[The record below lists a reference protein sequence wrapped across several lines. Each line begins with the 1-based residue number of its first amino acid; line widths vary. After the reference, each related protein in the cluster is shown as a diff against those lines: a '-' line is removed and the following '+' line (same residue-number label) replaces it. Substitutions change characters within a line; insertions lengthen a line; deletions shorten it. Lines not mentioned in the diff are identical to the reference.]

1 MSETV
6 WTSTSRRGAPAAVM
20 VMSWM
25 LGLGAMGAVA
35 PGAAALGAAAQT
47 APAGAVAVASAPAP
61 AYQPPA
67 PAPTA
72 TPTVPSSGAP
82 AAAPGT
88 PPGTPAGPGSST
100 AAPGPAAGGAGVAGA
115 PAPAGTAAAP
125 GAPVVGTG
133 PGGAAPEG
141 PAGTPAGPGGTPLG
155 EAERITFR
163 AAIDRALA
171 QNTTVQQAAAE
182 VLRAEALIE
191 QSRSSSLPQVNA
203 SAAYTRYGYLIKF
216 GPLVIQPHDVKNET
230 GTISVPL
237 VNLASWAQW
246 AHAIDNKTIAEL
258 SVADAKRRVAT
269 AAANAFLTVLARH
282 RTIDA
287 DQRALDTAR
296 AHYDVAH
303 QRQVAGAASRLEE
316 VQAAQDVSNDE
327 VLLEQATLELRRA
340 QEALGVL
347 LSGDAPF
354 DAADEPVF
362 ADLPPIGEALTGV
375 EQRRADV
382 LVLAMRQAAAEH
394 VLRDSWR
401 DRAPTLGLTFTEL
414 LQQPSTG
421 FALSHSWQAVLQLN
435 VPIYDGG
442 LRSGE
447 KHERR
452 ALVDEAVANLTTG
465 RVQARSDVRIAAE
478 AIRLADQGLVSARRA
493 AAQAHE
499 ALDIVNL
506 SYGAGASTSLD
517 VLDAQRRA
525 RDADT
530 AVATAEDAAR
540 QARLDYLQ
548 GSGRFP

>member
-1 MSETV
+1 MTEPLSISIRGRAAAAAAVVFALTV
-6 WTSTSRRGAPAAVM
+6 AALGSGALPAAAVQPVPASPATPAAAAAPEDAYQPPPSAPASTPTVPMPPPPA
-20 VMSWM
+20 
-25 LGLGAMGAVA
+25 A
-35 PGAAALGAAAQT
+35 PGAAA
-47 APAGAVAVASAPAP
+47 PA
-61 AYQPPA
+61 
-67 PAPTA
+67 
-72 TPTVPSSGAP
+72 
-82 AAAPGT
+82 
-88 PPGTPAGPGSST
+88 
-100 AAPGPAAGGAGVAGA
+100 
-115 PAPAGTAAAP
+115 
-125 GAPVVGTG
+125 
-133 PGGAAPEG
+133 PGGASPAP
-141 PAGTPAGPGGTPLG
+141 PTPLG
-155 EAERITFR
+155 ASPERITFQ
-163 AAIDRALA
+163 AAIDRALS
-171 QNTTVQQAAAE
+171 QNTTVLQAAAE

-191 QSRSSSLPQVNA
+191 QTRSSSLPQVNA
-203 SAAYTRYGYLIKF
+203 TASYTRYGYEIKF
-216 GPLVIQPHDVKNET
+216 GPVVIQPHDVKNES
-230 GTISVPL
+230 GTIAVPL

-246 AHAIDNKTIAEL
+246 AHAVDNRTIAEL

-269 AAANAFLTVLARH
+269 AAANAFLTVIARH

-287 DQRALDTAR
+287 NQLALDTAR
-296 AHYDVAH
+296 AHFDVSH

-327 VLLEQATLELRRA
+327 VLVEQATIQLRRA

-347 LSGDAPF
+347 LSADGPF
-354 DAADEPVF
+354 DAADEPAF
-362 ADLPPIGEALTGV
+362 SDLPPLGEAMGGL
-375 EQRRADV
+375 ESRRADV
-382 LVLAMRQAAAEH
+382 QLLAMRQTAAEH

-401 DRAPTLGLTFTEL
+401 DRVPTLGLNFQEQ

-421 FALSHSWQAVLQLN
+421 FALSHSWAAVLQLS

-447 KHERR
+447 KRERR
-452 ALVDEAVANLTTG
+452 ALVDEAAANLAG
-465 RVQARSDVRIAAE
+465 GKVQARSDVRIAGD
-478 AIRLADQGLVSARRA
+478 AIRLADQALASARRA